1 MPQNVDGKRITG
13 SGDVFVFL
21 TGNDISGYQEVNVA
35 YSGNASDP
43 WDIIEV
49 GDFNGD
55 NTDDVLLKNSDSGD
69 IACWLMKNGQMQSS
83 HWVKTMFQEQDVSGV
98 GDVNGDGTDDIVLA
112 DSNGDLTA
120 WTMKNGQYNGMLII
134 A

>member
-1 MPQNVDGKRITG
+1 
-13 SGDVFVFL
+13 
-21 TGNDISGYQEVNVA
+21 
-35 YSGNASDP
+35 
-43 WDIIEV
+43 
-49 GDFNGD
+49 
-55 NTDDVLLKNSDSGD
+55 
-69 IACWLMKNGQMQSS
+69 MKNGQMQSS